1 MKKYFDDLLKAR
13 KKVWKMMKWQV
24 ISMILP
30 LEDLLKQSEANSLFF
45 LKKYA

>member
-1 MKKYFDDLLKAR
+1 MAFKGPLKAR

>member
-1 MKKYFDDLLKAR
+1 
-13 KKVWKMMKWQV
+13 MKWQV

-45 LKKYA
+45 LKKYFDDL

>member
-1 MKKYFDDLLKAR
+1 MAFKGHLKAR
-13 KKVWKMMKWQV
+13 KKVWKMMMWQV

>member
-1 MKKYFDDLLKAR
+1 MTFKGPLKAR
-13 KKVWKMMKWQV
+13 KKVEKMTEWQV

-30 LEDLLKQSEANSLFF
+30 LEELLKQSEANSLFF